1 MIEQIVNNDSILS
14 IIIRANFCKDGIEFF
29 TPDTFCQQLGYMNRA
44 KGYLI
49 EPHVHNIIKREVFL
63 TQEVLFIKS
72 GKVRI
77 DYYDEDKIY
86 LESKIVTNGDVII
99 LAKGGHGFYMLEQ
112 SEIIE
117 VKQGPYCGESEK
129 TRFKSLIN
137 DDSQLIFK
145 N

>member
-1 MIEQIVNNDSILS
+1 
-14 IIIRANFCKDGIEFF
+14 
-29 TPDTFCQQLGYMNRA
+29 MNRA
-44 KGYLI
+44 KGYFI
-49 EPHVHNIIKREVFL
+49 EPHVHNNIKREIFL
-63 TQEVLFIKS
+63 TQEVLLIKT

-77 DYYDEDKIY
+77 DYYDENKIY

-99 LAKGGHGFYMLEQ
+99 LANGGHGFYMLER

-117 VKQGPYCGESEK
+117 VKQGPYCGESDK

-145 N
+145 S